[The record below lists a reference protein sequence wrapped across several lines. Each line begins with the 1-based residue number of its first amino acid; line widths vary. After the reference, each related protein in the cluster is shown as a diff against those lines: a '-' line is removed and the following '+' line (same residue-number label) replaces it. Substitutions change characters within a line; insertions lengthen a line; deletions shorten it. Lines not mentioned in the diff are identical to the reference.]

1 MESGTT
7 TVEGE
12 EIELQ
17 MYSSTKPSE
26 KLRCD
31 LYIKY
36 KSVTNEIQPRS
47 KKDLSGI

>member
-1 MESGTT
+1 MESRTA

-26 KLRCD
+26 KPRCG

-36 KSVTNEIQPRS
+36 KSVTNEIQTRS
-47 KKDLSGI
+47 KKDLSSI